1 MVNEISAQ
9 LGNIQPNGLE
19 LGKTAPELKPQDPNA
34 PAFEDVLSGLIKDVD
49 QAQQDADNTITQL
62 KNGEAT
68 SIQDVVLKLE
78 EADIAF
84 QMMKEVRNK
93 LVDAYKEVMSQS

>member
-19 LGKTAPELKPQDPNA
+19 LGKVAPELKPQDPKA

-68 SIQDVVLKLE
+68 SIQDVVMKLE

>member
-9 LGNIQPNGLE
+9 LANIQPNSIE
-19 LGKTAPELKPQDPNA
+19 LGNTAPALKPQDPNA

-49 QAQQDADNTITQL
+49 QAQQDADSSITQL

-93 LVDAYKEVMSQS
+93 LVEAYKEVMSQS

>member
-9 LGNIQPNGLE
+9 LGNIQPNDLD
-19 LGKTAPELKPQDPNA
+19 LGKVAPELKPQDPNA